1 MEENQITDDS
11 NLEEAPAERSL
22 EEQLEVTKLT
32 MIKERNRGKQ
42 LEKENRELKKQ
53 QEAQQK
59 QLAQLQQ
66 QFEMFSLGG
75 DKPVTPDVVIP
86 QEKRSESPDLAY
98 QQAAKQ
104 VVSGLQREN
113 EELKAAAAN
122 ERKERKN
129 AELKKA
135 IFTEFVKAGGILPS
149 DPQVLNMQNSDD
161 SPYENV
167 ELKIMSCVREENDEI
182 FFVDK
187 NGNIETDSQGVP
199 LTLAGKMQRIQQ
211 SLSYSSCFKSDNNNI
226 GMGTPTG
233 TKNNYTKG
241 ASVRSAKDMATG
253 KVKLEDILNGKAVI
267 RD

>member
-1 MEENQITDDS
+1 MEENQINDDS
-11 NLEEAPAERSL
+11 NLEEQPAERSL

-75 DKPVTPDVVIP
+75 EKANTDVVPP
-86 QEKRSESPDLAY
+86 QEKRPEAPDVTY

-104 VVSGLQREN
+104 VVSGLQL
-113 EELKAAAAN
+113 ELAQ
-122 ERKERKN
+122 ERQEKERLVKEKQEI
-129 AELKKA
+129 ALEKA
-135 IFTEFVKAGGILPS
+135 ILQAFVEANGILNGDPS
-149 DPQVLNMQNSDD
+149 ILQITDVEDYPLQTITRRLKPFIRVDEDGLYLVDKN
-161 SPYENV
+161 ENV
-167 ELKIMSCVREENDEI
+167 EMDNMGARLS
-182 FFVDK
+182 
-187 NGNIETDSQGVP
+187 
-199 LTLAGKMQRIQQ
+199 LASKMQQ
-211 SLSYSSCFKSDNNNI
+211 LKNAGSYQSCFKSDNNNI
-226 GMGTPTG
+226 GMGTPSG
-233 TKNNYTKG
+233 SKNNYAKG
-241 ASVRSAKDMATG
+241 ASVRSSKDMATG